1 MELIFATHN
10 QHKLSEL
17 QQILQNQIHLVSLD
31 DLNHFDEI
39 EETGLTLVDNAI
51 IKARYIHNQYN
62 LDTFADDTGLEIE
75 ALNGAPGVL
84 SARFAGAEKRAID
97 NMKKVLELMTGV
109 TNRKAQFKTVIALII
124 NNREFLFEGI
134 VTGEILEIPIGDKGF
149 GYDPIFQPQ
158 GYSIS
163 FAQMDAQTKNKIS
176 HRGKAVLQLVDF
188 LEKLPI

>member
-17 QQILQNQIHLVSLD
+17 QQILENQIHLVSLD

-39 EETGLTLVDNAI
+39 EETGLTLIDNAI
-51 IKARYIHNQYN
+51 LKARYIYNQYK

-84 SARFAGAEKRAID
+84 SARFAGAENNAIN

-124 NNREFLFEGI
+124 NNREFLFEGL
-134 VTGEILEIPIGDKGF
+134 VTGKILEFPIGDKGF

-158 GYSIS
+158 GYSVS
-163 FAQMDAQTKNKIS
+163 FAQMDAETKNKIS

-188 LEKLPI
+188 LKKLPI